1 MDLNQL
7 CAAFGIDQA
16 SAKNAIAEGNQ
27 ATDRHA
33 PWFVQ
38 ALMGLGSW
46 IAALVVIVFSGFLL
60 ELLFDMN
67 GRESFGS
74 ALCVLGVLFFGPA
87 FFMLKRKSD
96 GIFANQFGTAIAAA
110 GQGMVAGGAG
120 LAADSVA
127 TAALVSIP
135 FCILIA
141 MVLESRALQAIST
154 AWTVILGL
162 MALGDLEFTYPLEL
176 TALGVAAGVFL
187 TLRPPQ
193 RDLAPSAMVLLV
205 LGPIVAILTDFRT
218 DFGIDYTFF
227 FAGWGARAIYGA
239 VSVYLF
245 YALWQR
251 TEDRQAKIRIALFAL
266 AAVVL
271 SFLLPPGG
279 SAAITL
285 MILAFVLGS
294 HLLALL
300 GILLQ
305 IYFLSKYYYDLDLT
319 LLTKSMVLMAAGII
333 ILGLWTL
340 MMRTRTA
347 EQAS

>member
-7 CAAFGIDQA
+7 CTAFGIDRTA
-16 SAKNAIAEGNQ
+16 AEKAIAEGNQ
-27 ATDRHA
+27 AAERDA

-46 IAALVVIVFSGFLL
+46 IAALVIIAFGGFLL
-60 ELLFDMN
+60 VLVFDMK
-67 GRESFGS
+67 GGESFGV
-74 ALCVLGVLFFGPA
+74 ALCVLGLLFFGPGY
-87 FFMLKRKSD
+87 FMLRRNSD

-110 GQGMVAGGAG
+110 GQAMVAVGAG
-120 LAADSVA
+120 FAADSVVA
-127 TAALVSIP
+127 AALVSIP

-141 MVLESRALQAIST
+141 MVLESRTLQAMST

-162 MALGDLEFTYPLEL
+162 LALGNLKFEYPLEL

-205 LGPIVAILTDFRT
+205 LGPIVAILTDFRA
-218 DFGIDYTFF
+218 DFGVNYTFF

-239 VSVYLF
+239 LSAYLF

-251 TEDRQAKIRIALFAL
+251 TEDRQAQIRIALFAL

-279 SAAITL
+279 SAAIAL
-285 MILAFVLGS
+285 MILAFMLGS

-319 LLTKSMVLMAAGII
+319 LLTKSMVLMAAGVI
-333 ILGLWTL
+333 ILGLWAL

-347 EQAS
+347 EQAA